1 MTGQH
6 RQLGRPPFS
15 KGVLTM
21 QLGPSEPLDP
31 RALRDA
37 FGSFATGV
45 TVVTLC
51 DDQQNPIGVTV
62 GSFTSLSLD
71 PALCL
76 FSLKKNSNTAQWIDQ
91 KPNFVVNILGRDQE
105 PLAWQFARS
114 ADEKFAGI
122 AWQAGANG
130 MPVIEGCLGHFE
142 CQRWA
147 VYDGGDH
154 MIVVGQITAMTR
166 HPGLPLVFFRGQM
179 GGFSG

>member
-1 MTGQH
+1 
-6 RQLGRPPFS
+6 
-15 KGVLTM
+15 M

-76 FSLKKNSNTAQWIDQ
+76 FSLKKNSNT
-91 KPNFVVNILGRDQE
+91 
-105 PLAWQFARS
+105 
-114 ADEKFAGI
+114 
-122 AWQAGANG
+122 
-130 MPVIEGCLGHFE
+130 
-142 CQRWA
+142 
-147 VYDGGDH
+147 
-154 MIVVGQITAMTR
+154 
-166 HPGLPLVFFRGQM
+166 
-179 GGFSG
+179 